1 MPSSIISHQVPG
13 LALKV
18 RFPKIFDGSAL
29 LFGTVVPDLSLVF
42 RVFIPIEFNNLVNI
56 YSLSH
61 SLIGQILWSIPFGII
76 LTLIFSRYIAPFYA
90 KLAKR
95 TGIFAKPLRY
105 FGVDQWSY
113 LEKKKFDKRFWI
125 VAAYS
130 VMIGGITHVLLD
142 WPSHEIVQ
150 LFYPYIFPNPDFL
163 LYSLM
168 DYGTVSI
175 GPYSFEANLTIFNL
189 LWFLETLV
197 TIPIFLYYLRRIKKY
212 NLIKEWYGSDE

>member
-1 MPSSIISHQVPG
+1 MSHQAPG

-18 RFPKIFDGSAL
+18 KFPKIFDGSAL
-29 LFGTVVPDLSLVF
+29 LFGTFVPDLSL
-42 RVFIPIEFNNLVNI
+42 IISGITPINF

-61 SLIGQILWSIPFGII
+61 SLLGQILWSVPLGII

-113 LEKKKFDKRFWI
+113 LKNKKFNIRFLV

-130 VMIGGITHVLLD
+130 VMIGGITHALLD
-142 WPSHEIVQ
+142 WPSHEFVQ
-150 LFYPYIFPNPDFL
+150 LFYPWKVFPNPDFI
-163 LYSLM
+163 LYSLV
-168 DYGTVSI
+168 DYGTMSV
-175 GPYSFEANLTIFNL
+175 GPFLFEANLTIYNL
-189 LWFLETLV
+189 LWFLETV
-197 TIPIFLYYLRRIKKY
+197 ITIPIFLLYLRYIKKH
-212 NLIKEWYGSDE
+212 NLIRKWYEDYNN

>member
-18 RFPKIFDGSAL
+18 KYPKIFDGSAL
-29 LFGTVVPDLSLVF
+29 MFGTFVPDLSLVI
-42 RVFIPIEFNNLVNI
+42 RRLIPFNF

-61 SLIGQILWSIPFGII
+61 SLLGQILWSIPLGII
-76 LTLIFSRYIAPFYA
+76 LTILFNRYIAPFSA

-113 LEKKKFDKRFWI
+113 LKNKKFNKRFWI

-142 WPSHEIVQ
+142 WPSHEFVQ
-150 LFYPYIFPNPDFL
+150 LFYPWAVFPNPDFL
-163 LYSLM
+163 LYSIAN
-168 DYGTVSI
+168 YGTVSF
-175 GPYSFEANLTIFNL
+175 GSYSFEANLTIFNL

-197 TIPIFLYYLRRIKKY
+197 TIPIFFYYLRRIKKD
-212 NLIKEWYGSDE
+212 NLIEKWYESDE

>member
-18 RFPKIFDGSAL
+18 KFPKIFDGSAL
-29 LFGTVVPDLSLVF
+29 MFGTFVPDLSLII
-42 RVFIPIEFNNLVNI
+42 RRLIPFNF

-61 SLIGQILWSIPFGII
+61 SLLGQILWSIPLGII
-76 LTLIFSRYIAPFYA
+76 LTIIFSRYIAPFSA

-113 LEKKKFDKRFWI
+113 LKNKKFNKRFWI
-125 VAAYS
+125 VASYS
-130 VMIGGITHVLLD
+130 IMIGGITHVLLD
-142 WPSHEIVQ
+142 WPSHEFVQ
-150 LFYPYIFPNPDFL
+150 LFYPWTIFPNPDFL
-163 LYSLM
+163 LYSLVN
-168 DYGTVSI
+168 YGTISF
-175 GPYSFEANLTIFNL
+175 GSYSFEANLTIFNL

-197 TIPIFLYYLRRIKKY
+197 TIPIFFFYLRRIKKD
-212 NLIKEWYGSDE
+212 NLIKKWYKSDG